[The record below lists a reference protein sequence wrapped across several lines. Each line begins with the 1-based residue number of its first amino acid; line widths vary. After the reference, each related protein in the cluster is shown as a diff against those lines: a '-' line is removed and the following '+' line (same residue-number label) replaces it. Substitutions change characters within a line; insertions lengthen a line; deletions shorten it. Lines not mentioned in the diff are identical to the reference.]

1 MKDQS
6 IKFYLNTKNHQQRL
20 ISTPILLNINKKV
33 QTMPWKRTSKKL
45 YENSAMT
52 SSKTPSKSQ
61 NVSNCVNSFG
71 QKVTISDFSLGKLL
85 G

>member
-1 MKDQS
+1 MK
-6 IKFYLNTKNHQQRL
+6 KE
-20 ISTPILLNINKKV
+20 PA
-33 QTMPWKRTSKKL
+33 KKL
-45 YENSAMT
+45 YENSTMT

-61 NVSNCVNSFG
+61 NASNCVNSFG